1 MKKLLNFFTS
11 IRVAITLL
19 ILLILASILGTFIP
33 QGRGAEEY
41 LFRYG
46 RLAGLFDRLQLT
58 SLYRSVWY
66 ISLLALFAINI
77 VVCTLTRLGPKLRRA
92 FRPRF
97 ETEPKNLLALKI
109 KDRLKLGLPLP
120 AAGESA
126 RRELASHH
134 FRLREEKVEGR
145 IHLTGRK
152 RVLGLFGSDIV
163 HLGLLVILAGGILS
177 GLAGFRDDLSFV
189 EGQTLPIP
197 GADFSLRLDKFITE
211 YYPSGS
217 VKDWKSDLSVIEG
230 GRTLY
235 QKTIEVNHPL
245 SHRGHLF
252 YQSGYGW
259 DWQNPSLEV
268 WVKKKTDPADVKK
281 LRLRVGEKLTL
292 GEAGPEISVVRFV
305 PDFVLDERNQPT
317 TRSLEPNNPAAYIEG
332 RSGDAVVFSGWVFAK
347 FPDFSKLHSTEETDL
362 SFELKDV
369 KAPQYSVIQMAR
381 DPGVSLIWVGC
392 ALLMAGLFLAFYWPT
407 REIRLILEDSQGK
420 TEIAAGG
427 ISSKGREAFET
438 EFANIINN
446 LRKQK

>member
-19 ILLILASILGTFIP
+19 IILILASIMGTLIP

-41 LFRYG
+41 LVRYG

-58 SLYRSVWY
+58 SLYRSIWY
-66 ISLLALFAINI
+66 LVLLALFSLNI
-77 VVCTLTRLGPKLRRA
+77 TICTLTRLGPKLRKI
-92 FRPRF
+92 FRSRF
-97 ETEPKNLLALKI
+97 ETDPKNLLALKI
-109 KDRLKLGLPLP
+109 KDKLKLGSPLA

-126 RRELASHH
+126 RRQLARRH
-134 FRLREEKVEGR
+134 FRLKEEKAEGR
-145 IHLTGRK
+145 IYLTGRK

-163 HLGLLVILAGGILS
+163 HLGILVILAGGIIS
-177 GLAGFRDDLSFV
+177 GLAGFRKDLTFIES
-189 EGQTLPIP
+189 QTLPVP
-197 GADFSLRLDKFITE
+197 GANFSLRLDKFITE
-211 YYPSGS
+211 YYPNGS

-230 GRTLY
+230 SRPLY

-245 SHRGHLF
+245 NHRGYLF

-268 WVKKKTDPADVKK
+268 SAKKKANPADIKK
-281 LRLRVGEKLTL
+281 LWLRVGEKVTL
-292 GEAGPEISVVRFV
+292 DQGGPEISVVRFL
-305 PDFVLDERNQPT
+305 PDFVLDERNQPA

-347 FPDFSKLHSTEETDL
+347 FPDFTKLHSAEETDL

-369 KAPQYSVIQMAR
+369 KAPQYSLIQMAR
-381 DPGVSLIWVGC
+381 DPGASLIWVGC

-420 TEIAAGG
+420 TDIAAGG
-427 ISSKGREAFET
+427 ISAKSREAFET
-438 EFANIINN
+438 EFAGIINN